1 MLWRGSPVL
10 KEKPGLSERILTE
23 GLYPVKQLSYAV
35 NQLFHL
41 GGGVNRPFK
50 QIFKWS
56 IQSRRDIE
64 QQVDR
69 NSTFAKFDFAQVVGA
84 DM

>member
-23 GLYPVKQLSYAV
+23 GLYPVKQLSYVV

-50 QIFKWS
+50 QIFK
-56 IQSRRDIE
+56 
-64 QQVDR
+64 
-69 NSTFAKFDFAQVVGA
+69 
-84 DM
+84 

>member
-10 KEKPGLSERILTE
+10 KKKPGLSERVLTE
-23 GLYPVKQLSYAV
+23 GLYPIKQLSYVV

-41 GGGVNRPFK
+41 GGGVNSSFK
-50 QIFKWS
+50 QTFKWNM
-56 IQSRRDIE
+56 QSRRDIE

-69 NSTFAKFDFAQVVGA
+69 NPAFAKFDFAQVVGT

>member
-10 KEKPGLSERILTE
+10 KEKPGLSERVLTE
-23 GLYPVKQLSYAV
+23 GLYPVKQLSYVV
-35 NQLFHL
+35 NQLFRL

-50 QIFKWS
+50 QIFKWNM
-56 IQSRRDIE
+56 QSRRDIE